1 MKKPSPQSQKKRP
14 ESVELNRSNNEPIPS
29 TVEDQIEARI
39 REDLNLIKTFDENK
53 DGVLDDNEIGKAVA
67 KAKNWAT
74 EVSNPDK
81 NWFYYGQNKPVGP
94 VEWDEILTMFKTY
107 PQVFISKK
115 SNPAEKSASLNWL
128 PASIVLL
135 AKELLEK

>member
-1 MKKPSPQSQKKRP
+1 MKRPSPQNPKKKT
-14 ESVELNRSNNEPIPS
+14 ESAELNLSNNESIPA
-29 TVEDQIEARI
+29 TVDDQIEARI

-67 KAKNWAT
+67 KAKKWAN
-74 EVSNPDK
+74 EISNPDK

-94 VEWDEILTMFKTY
+94 VGWDEILKMFKTY

-115 SNPAEKSASLNWL
+115 SNPAEKNATLKWL
-128 PASIVLL
+128 PARVVLF

>member
-1 MKKPSPQSQKKRP
+1 M
-14 ESVELNRSNNEPIPS
+14 
-29 TVEDQIEARI
+29 EDQIEARI

-53 DGVLDDNEIGKAVA
+53 DGILDDNEIGKAVA
-67 KAKNWAT
+67 KAKKWAT
-74 EVSNPDK
+74 EVSNPDE

-94 VEWDEILTMFKTY
+94 VGWDEILTMFKTY

-128 PASIVLL
+128 PASIVLF